1 MFTADVALP
10 DLSRPPPN
18 FNNTNSTPSIPPL
31 MSLPPPDFLPDDLLP
46 SLPYY
51 DLPAGL
57 MVPLVKVVLLEII
70 YFTRQ
75 LCSERIFYLPVG
87 RFGIQTVKP
96 GRY

>member
-1 MFTADVALP
+1 MVILADVALP

-18 FNNTNSTPSIPPL
+18 FAANTTPPPPAIPPL

-57 MVPLVKVVLLEII
+57 MVPLVKVSNVPKKGPHKGRPIEEGVGLL
-70 YFTRQ
+70 YFYC
-75 LCSERIFYLPVG
+75 LLFS
-87 RFGIQTVKP
+87 
-96 GRY
+96 